1 MPVPQRGDGT
11 GIRCRTQNQRVNG
24 LSNPRIFGSAARGE
38 DRPGSD
44 IDLLVDIEQCRSLLD
59 LIAAKQDLEDILGRT
74 VDLVTERSLNP
85 YIRESVI
92 EEVLPL

>member
-1 MPVPQRGDGT
+1 LQTHREE
-11 GIRCRTQNQRVNG
+11 ILRILSRNG

-38 DRPGSD
+38 DRPDSD
-44 IDLLVDIEQCRSLLD
+44 I
-59 LIAAKQDLEDILGRT
+59 EDILGRT

-92 EEVLPL
+92 EEVVPL

>member
-1 MPVPQRGDGT
+1 MASLNLT
-11 GIRCRTQNQRVNG
+11 GVLQTHREEILRILSRNG

-38 DRPGSD
+38 DRPDSD
-44 IDLLVDIEQCRSLLD
+44 I
-59 LIAAKQDLEDILGRT
+59 EDILGRT

-92 EEVLPL
+92 EEVVPL